1 MNSILWQSVLGELE
15 VTVSEAAF
23 ATWFKP
29 TKLISYDENE
39 VIISV
44 NNVFVKKQLESK
56 LNHVIKELLSKNG
69 VETNNIK
76 YIVESSTRNAK
87 TVSRE
92 TTKKI
97 SDVSSSDIVAPSTPS
112 NENVNDSSLNPRYLF
127 NNFIVGSS
135 NDLAYTASQAVAEKP
150 GIKYNPLYLY
160 GGVGLGKTHLMQA
173 IGNEIVSNNPK
184 ARVLYISSETFVDEF
199 LKHIRYKTKGFSDKY
214 RNVDVLI
221 VDDMQF
227 IAGKEKTQEAFFHT
241 FNHLHQNNKQV
252 IISSDKPPSSIPTL
266 TERLRSRFEMGM
278 TIDIQMPDFVT
289 RCAILSSK
297 AGLSNVDLD
306 PKIAEFLAN
315 TVKTNVR
322 ELEGVLNKLLATAE
336 MSNVEPTIE
345 MAEGLVNNV
354 RQSRPQH
361 LTAKQVVDKTAKF
374 FQLNAEEMCSA
385 KRDKHIVQPRQ
396 IAMYLLRS
404 ELHMSFPK
412 IASELGRKDH
422 TTAILSIEKIEKF
435 IKYDFLIREQ
445 VSSIRE
451 RLYN

>member
-1 MNSILWQSVLGELE
+1 MRN
-15 VTVSEAAF
+15 
-23 ATWFKP
+23 FKF
-29 TKLISYDENE
+29 KSWLIY
-39 VIISV
+39 
-44 NNVFVKKQLESK
+44 
-56 LNHVIKELLSKNG
+56 
-69 VETNNIK
+69 
-76 YIVESSTRNAK
+76 
-87 TVSRE
+87 
-92 TTKKI
+92 
-97 SDVSSSDIVAPSTPS
+97 
-112 NENVNDSSLNPRYLF
+112 
-127 NNFIVGSS
+127 
-135 NDLAYTASQAVAEKP
+135 
-150 GIKYNPLYLY
+150 
-160 GGVGLGKTHLMQA
+160 
-173 IGNEIVSNNPK
+173 
-184 ARVLYISSETFVDEF
+184 
-199 LKHIRYKTKGFSDKY
+199 
-214 RNVDVLI
+214 
-221 VDDMQF
+221 
-227 IAGKEKTQEAFFHT
+227 
-241 FNHLHQNNKQV
+241 
-252 IISSDKPPSSIPTL
+252 
-266 TERLRSRFEMGM
+266 
-278 TIDIQMPDFVT
+278 
-289 RCAILSSK
+289 
-297 AGLSNVDLD
+297 VDLD

-422 TTAILSIEKIEKF
+422 TTAIHSIEKIEKS